1 MQQSQRPP
9 LSSVL
14 GTLYARVPL
23 GMRLGLDAM
32 RAACMRAGSPETAFP
47 AVHVGGTNGKGS
59 TSAMVESMGRAAG
72 LRTGLYTSPHLT
84 RFAERIRIDGEPI
97 ADDALTAL
105 LEEALAVGHD
115 LSFFE
120 TATLAAFLA
129 FREAKVDL
137 AVIEVGI
144 GGRLDATNVIPPP
157 RCAAVTKVA
166 LDHQDRL
173 GETLEEIAREKAAIA
188 KPGSPIVLGHM
199 PPSVR
204 AAAAEVAQAAGARVI
219 RLDDEPA
226 PALPAGLGLPGSYQ
240 RENAEVAWRIAE
252 ELGWDAA
259 TRARGLAAAR
269 WPGRFERI
277 DTPDGPVILD
287 GAHNPDGMRAL
298 VAAVRERHE
307 AIGAVVF
314 GALADKA
321 WRAME
326 TELAA
331 IDAPRFHA
339 APQGRP
345 AAALE
350 GMMPL
355 RDALSAARRVAGSD
369 GVVLVCGSIYLVGEA
384 RGLLLGLPAD
394 PPVAL

>member
-1 MQQSQRPP
+1 MPTPPP

-14 GTLYARVPL
+14 GALYARVPL

-32 RAACMRAGSPETAFP
+32 REACARADHPEAALA

-59 TSAMVESMGRAAG
+59 TAAMVESIARAAG
-72 LRTGLYTSPHLT
+72 MRTGLYTSPHLT

-97 ADDALTAL
+97 ADDALRAL
-105 LEEALAVGHD
+105 LDRALVIGAE

-120 TATLAAFLA
+120 TATLAALLA

-173 GETLEEIAREKAAIA
+173 GETLEAIAREKAAIA
-188 KPGSPIVLGHM
+188 KAGAPIVLGRM
-199 PPSVR
+199 PAAVR
-204 AAAAEVAQAAGARVI
+204 AAAEVVARAAGARVI
-219 RLDDEPA
+219 ALDDEPRRE
-226 PALPAGLGLPGSYQ
+226 LPQAIGLPGSYQ
-240 RENAEVAWRIAE
+240 RDNAEVAWRIAE
-252 ELGWDAA
+252 ELGIDEAA
-259 TRARGLAAAR
+259 RARGLAAAR

-277 DTPDGPVILD
+277 ETPEGPVILD
-287 GAHNPDGMRAL
+287 GAHNPDGVRAL
-298 VAAVRERHE
+298 VAALGEAGVRP
-307 AIGAVVF
+307 AAVVF

-321 WRAME
+321 WREME
-326 TELAA
+326 GELAA
-331 IDAPRFHA
+331 IDARRFHA

-345 AAALE
+345 AADLPDTLPLE
-350 GMMPL
+350 
-355 RDALSAARRVAGSD
+355 DALRAARAAAGAG
-369 GVVLVCGSIYLVGEA
+369 GVVVVCGSIYLVGEA
-384 RGLLLGLPAD
+384 RGRLLGLPAD